1 MSETP
6 AGPAPGAIRVLFIT
20 VFMDLLG
27 FGLIIPQFPFYAKAC
42 GASAWDVGLIGA
54 TYSLFQFLF
63 SPIWGR
69 VSDRIG
75 RRPILILGLMGSG
88 VSFLVFGAAFHLHA
102 LTGIGLIPILF
113 VSRAIAGTCNANIAT
128 AQAYIADVTPPDQRN
143 ARMGIIGAAFGM
155 GFILGPAFSGY
166 LGTIGGHSLPFYV
179 AGGICITTA
188 LYAYRALPE
197 SRQPGEGGVESHA
210 RGWMADPRVL
220 DSLPQWLAVICLFLS
235 TFSMGVM
242 ENTLG
247 LFTEASP
254 LFKFDQVAFSHLMLF
269 AGFMIAFTQ
278 GFLVRRLAPRYRE
291 TILVIAGSFLMIPG
305 LGLMTSAGGLLPLY
319 FLMGLTAMGNG
330 LLNPSLASLS
340 SRLALPAISGE
351 VLGFAQ
357 SMSSMGRILGPV
369 AGGWLYEFRSPTTA
383 YVMAGVV
390 MVISTVLAVV
400 LERTAPARMSALQAE
415 AASAEA
421 AR

>member
-1 MSETP
+1 MSAP
-6 AGPAPGAIRVLFIT
+6 AGTPDGPGPGAIRVLFIT

-27 FGLIIPQFPFYAKAC
+27 FGLIIPQFPYYAKAC
-42 GASAWDVGLIGA
+42 GATAWDVGLIGA
-54 TYSLFQFLF
+54 SYSFFQFLF

-75 RRPILILGLMGSG
+75 RRPILILGLIGSG
-88 VSFLVFGAAFHLHA
+88 VSFIVFGAAFHVHA
-102 LTGIGLIPILF
+102 WTGIGLISILF
-113 VSRAIAGTCNANIAT
+113 VSRSIAGTCNANIAT
-128 AQAYIADVTPPDQRN
+128 AQAYIADVTPPEQRN
-143 ARMGIIGAAFGM
+143 ARMGIIGAAFGL

-166 LGTIGGHSLPFYV
+166 LGALGGHSLPFYV
-179 AGGICITTA
+179 AGAICLATSV
-188 LYAYRALPE
+188 YAYSALPE
-197 SRQPGEGGVESHA
+197 SRRPGKSGELSHA

-220 DSLPQWLAVICLFLS
+220 DSTPQWLAVICLFLS

-254 LFKFDQVAFSHLMLF
+254 VFRFDQMAFSHLMLF

-278 GFLVRRLAPRYRE
+278 GWLVRKLAPRHRE
-291 TILVIAGSFLMIPG
+291 AVLVIAGSFLMIPG
-305 LGLMTSAGGLLPLY
+305 LGLMTLAGGTLQLY
-319 FLMGLTAMGNG
+319 FLMGLAALGNG

-340 SRLALPAISGE
+340 TRLARPAISGE

-357 SMSSMGRILGPV
+357 SMSSLGRILGPV

-383 YVMAGVV
+383 YLMAGAV
-390 MVISTVLAVV
+390 MVVTTILA
-400 LERTAPARMSALQAE
+400 LGLDRTAPARMQELGS
-415 AASAEA
+415 
-421 AR
+421 